1 MTLTGSASKG
11 YKCYVSI
18 SGKQAVLRSLY
29 VKTKPG
35 NPMSVE
41 YVELRGV
48 TVEGGEAVTEQVR
61 P

>member
-1 MTLTGSASKG
+1 MTLTGSAAKG
-11 YKCYVSI
+11 YRCYVTI
-18 SGKQAVLRSLY
+18 SGQQAVLQSLY
-29 VKTKPG
+29 VKTKPS

-48 TVEGGEAVTEQVR
+48 TVDGGEAVTEQVR